1 MGQGSGEL
9 AWGREGDMNRAEELY
24 RAVILDHSRR
34 PRNHGTLAAPTVT
47 QPGLN
52 ASCGDRLSLQL
63 RLDDGVITDVA
74 FTGSGCAVS
83 QGTASLMTVALR
95 GRRVEEGLRLAGAFE
110 GMLRGAD
117 PDPALGDLIALRGVA
132 RLHARTKC
140 ALLPWDTFRT
150 AVEQVSEGDRTGR
163 PRGGGG

>member
-1 MGQGSGEL
+1 
-9 AWGREGDMNRAEELY
+9 MNRAEELY
-24 RAVILDHSRR
+24 RTVILDHSRR

-52 ASCGDRLSLQL
+52 AACGDRLSLHL
-63 RLDDGVITDVA
+63 RVEDGIITDIA

-95 GRRVEEGLRLAGAFE
+95 GRRVEEALLLAGAF
-110 GMLRGAD
+110 GDMLRGAD
-117 PDPALGDLIALRGVA
+117 PDPALGDLVALRGVA

-150 AVEQVSEGDRTGR
+150 AVEQIGGGNGTDR